1 MRLNHQADSLL
12 TRKLVSLSVLVKT
25 ALFIA
30 ACISSASLYA
40 ETYTVTNQQE
50 FSQAVSKLT
59 AGDNVVLA
67 NGIWADFEIVFTGNG
82 RENAPV
88 SLSAQTQGQ
97 VILTGQSNLKLSGK
111 YLHVSGLVFKD
122 GFTPS
127 NEVIAFRTSKNQLAN
142 HSRVSQVVIDNYN
155 NPDRHESDSWVSI
168 YGKHNRFDHN
178 HLVGKRNKGVTLAV
192 KLNTAASQENHHRID
207 HNYFG
212 PRPILGSNGG
222 ETLRIGTSHYSMS
235 NSFTVVENN
244 YFDRCD
250 GEVEIISVKSGKNI
264 LRNNTFFESRGTLTM
279 RHGNGNNISENV
291 FIGNGVDHT
300 GGIRVINRDQSVTNN
315 YLEGLKGYRFGSGL
329 TVMNGVP
336 NSPINRYHQVVNAN
350 VSHNSF
356 IDVDHI
362 HLAAGSDKERSA
374 IPLNSQFSHNLFV
387 NRNSQ
392 APFSI
397 FDDISGIEF
406 ADNLSNQLN
415 NNPIKQGIKAD
426 ELSLERASNGLLYSA
441 NEHNETFGASKQLT
455 PIAKDATG
463 VNWYPKREPEVA
475 FDSGQAH
482 TVSDSNGLVAAVKTA
497 SAGDTIV
504 LTAGD
509 YAIEKVIKINKTL
522 SIVSEQSK
530 QATLTFSRPTL
541 FEIQNGGSLK
551 LAGLTI
557 SGENSLDSAGNT
569 VVRTSKWGMLT
580 NYRFSLLD
588 SDVSQLDI
596 NHSFH
601 FFDSGAR
608 AFARDIT
615 IANNRFSH
623 ISGDLFRLNK
633 ERDDLGIY
641 NAEYLTIENNQ
652 FTDIKGALVKLYRG
666 GTDESTFG
674 PHLIFN
680 DNQLTSVGN
689 GKRNKQKASLYLHG
703 TQVASVRGNSF
714 TQSAG
719 INIEHTTGEP
729 ITVLTDNQFIDTQP
743 PQVAELYA
751 VGTSTAV
758 IRNNTTTFSNGHK

>member
-1 MRLNHQADSLL
+1 MQLHHQAESLL
-12 TRKLVSLSVLVKT
+12 TQKLVSLSVLVKP

-40 ETYTVTNQQE
+40 ETYTVSNQQE
-50 FSQAVSKLT
+50 FNQAVSKLT

-67 NGIWADFEIVFTGNG
+67 NGIWPDFEVVFTGNG
-82 RENAPV
+82 RENAPI

-97 VILTGQSNLKLSGK
+97 VILTGQSNLKLSGS

-192 KLNTAASQENHHRID
+192 RLNTAASQENHHRID

-279 RHGNGNNISENV
+279 RHGNGNNISDNV

-300 GGIRVINRDQSVTNN
+300 GGIRVINRDQTITNN
-315 YLEGLKGYRFGSGL
+315 YLEGLKGYRFGSGF

-374 IPLNSQFSHNLFV
+374 IPLDSLFSHNLFV

-392 APFSI
+392 APFSV
-397 FDDISGIEF
+397 FDDISGIQF
-406 ADNLSNQLN
+406 ADNLSNQLDN
-415 NNPIKQGIKAD
+415 NLIKQGIKAD
-426 ELSLERASNGLLYSA
+426 RVSLERASNGLLYPA
-441 NEHNETFGASKQLT
+441 NEHSETFGASKQLN
-455 PIAKDATG
+455 PIAKEATG

-475 FDSGQAH
+475 FDSGQTH
-482 TVSDSNGLVAAVKTA
+482 TVSDSNALVAAVKAA

-509 YAIEKVIKINKTL
+509 YAIEKIIKINKTL
-522 SIVSEQSK
+522 SIVSEQPK
-530 QATLTFSRPTL
+530 QAKLTFSRPTL

-588 SDVSQLDI
+588 SDISQLDI

-615 IANNRFSH
+615 IANNRFSN
-623 ISGDLFRLNK
+623 ITGDLFRLNK
-633 ERDDLGIY
+633 ESDDLGIY

-652 FTDIKGALVKLYRG
+652 FTDIEGALVKLYRG

-680 DNQLTSVGN
+680 NNQLISVGN

-703 TQVASVRGNSF
+703 TQVASISGNNF

-729 ITVLTDNQFIDTQP
+729 ITQVTDNQFIDTKQ

-758 IRNNTTTFSNGHK
+758 IRNNTTTFSNDRK